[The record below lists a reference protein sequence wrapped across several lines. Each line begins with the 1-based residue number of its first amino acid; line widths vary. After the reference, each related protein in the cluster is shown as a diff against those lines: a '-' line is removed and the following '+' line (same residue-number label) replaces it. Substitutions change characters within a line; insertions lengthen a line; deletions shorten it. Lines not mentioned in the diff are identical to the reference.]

1 MTRRD
6 FTAELTD
13 QLCNALRYAV
23 RYDTPEKNS
32 KGEWETRIERNARFG
47 QSDKTPE
54 RPELPEY
61 ARHVWEWFM
70 QISRQRQGGFNG
82 PEPISWRDIAAWRD
96 LTGTL
101 ITDTEIEMLVAMDAA
116 YREQAAKE
124 RDERNEA
131 EKGKK

>member
-1 MTRRD
+1 M
-6 FTAELTD
+6 
-13 QLCNALRYAV
+13 RYAV

-54 RPELPEY
+54 RPEVPECVQ
-61 ARHVWEWFM
+61 HVWNWFA
-70 QISRQRQGGFNG
+70 QLARQRQGGFSG
-82 PEPISWRDIAAWRD
+82 PEPITWRDIAAWRD

-101 ITDTEIEMLVAMDAA
+101 ITDTEVEMLVAMDAA
-116 YREQAAKE
+116 YRDQANKE
-124 RDERNEA
+124 REERSEA